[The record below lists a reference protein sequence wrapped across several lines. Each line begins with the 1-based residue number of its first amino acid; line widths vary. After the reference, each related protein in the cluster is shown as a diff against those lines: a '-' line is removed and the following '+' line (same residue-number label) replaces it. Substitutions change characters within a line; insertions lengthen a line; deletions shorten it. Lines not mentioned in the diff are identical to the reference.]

1 MGSSLLALKELNMK
15 LLVLVLLVST
25 SLADPWSEFQNFK
38 AKHGKTYG
46 SSKEETMRFAIFKEN
61 LEKIEK
67 HNQGGHSWQLGVTK
81 FADLT
86 KEEFSKTYASGRLNS
101 RLVSSNARNVNLPSR
116 KDIRLEDLP
125 ASVDWRDQGVVTDVR
140 DQGQCGSC
148 WAFASAATLSAYG
161 KINDP
166 SHDLVTLSTQHIVS
180 CTPNPLKCGGT
191 GGCMGSVEPLAYTYA
206 SLFGIVTEDEYPY
219 TSGDPWSNDDQVCEF
234 DATTTDVT
242 AITMGWETLP
252 HNDAL
257 AVMDHLANKGPLSAS
272 VAASDWGLYSGGVF
286 DGCDY
291 DQNIAV
297 NHAVLLMGYGT
308 DDNGMDY
315 WLIQNSWGERWGDS
329 ANGNA
334 GFIKLRRQSTPQC
347 GEDTTPL
354 DGSGCVDGGVESV
367 HVCGTCAVVS
377 DNSYPIGATY
387 VK

>member
-15 LLVLVLLVST
+15 LLVLVLLVAT
-25 SLADPWSEFQNFK
+25 CLADPWSEFQNFK

-67 HNQGGHSWQLGVTK
+67 HNQEGHSWQLGVTK

-101 RLVSSNARNVNLPSR
+101 RLVSSNARNVNFPSR

-191 GGCMGSVEPLAYTYA
+191 GGRMGSVEPLAYTYA
-206 SLFGIVTEDEYPY
+206 SLFGIVTEDDYPY
-219 TSGDPWSNDDQVCEF
+219 ASGSGGNDDVCEF
-234 DATTTDVT
+234 DATTTDAAVM
-242 AITMGWETLP
+242 TMGFETLP
-252 HNDAL
+252 HNDAAAL
-257 AVMDHLANKGPLSAS
+257 MNHLATKGPLSAS
-272 VAASDWGLYSGGVF
+272 VAASDWSAYRGGVF

-291 DQNIAV
+291 DSNMVV
-297 NHAVLLMGYGT
+297 NHAVTLVGYGT
-308 DDNGMDY
+308 DPSEGDF
-315 WLIQNSWGERWGDS
+315 WLIKNSWGTSWGED
-329 ANGNA
+329 GY
-334 GFIKLRRQSTPQC
+334 IRLRRQATPQC
-347 GEDTTPL
+347 AIDSPPL

-367 HVCGTCAVVS
+367 EVCGTCAVVS
-377 DNSYPIGATY
+377 DNSYPLGTTFMA
-387 VK
+387 